1 MKRSG
6 PIARKRGLRPGPG
19 PRRRTKL
26 APINPKRARAKYL
39 RNFGPKAD
47 WIRSLPCLVPACW
60 RETVAAHARARQ
72 MGGCGGDASVQV
84 PLCDPHH
91 REAGEYRT
99 SARAAFEARYGLDL
113 IAEAAR
119 LEAEWQG
126 REAA

>member
-26 APINPKRARAKYL
+26 APVNRERARAKYL

-47 WIRSLPCLVPACW
+47 AMRGGPCLVAGCPWPA
-60 RETVAAHARARQ
+60 VPAHVRARG
-72 MGGCGGDASVQV
+72 MGGAKGSAA
-84 PLCDPHH
+84 DPHH

-99 SARAAFEARYGLDL
+99 SERSAFEARYGLDL

-126 REAA
+126 RAAA